1 MSEEDFMDEEDK
13 GMLVCVGTG
22 PGDPGLV
29 TLAAVREVQQA
40 DVVCCPV
47 SNVGS
52 DSIAA
57 HIMAKA
63 TGIDPSTWI
72 HLHFPMTHDH
82 VILDQAWGE
91 SCGIVSG
98 YLDNGFRVVFL
109 VLGDPSLYGSWQYL
123 SQYIRTERPVAVQKI
138 VPGITAV
145 SAFCARIQVPLAIGN
160 ERFSVVPMPEE
171 PGELEPLLEKS
182 DSVVIYK
189 VGGRLQRLA
198 QWAQSQDLSV
208 ALAGSRI
215 GMDGEI
221 IGALS
226 KIAEE
231 TDDYFS
237 LVLLKK
243 NRTLNPKRSDL

>member
-1 MSEEDFMDEEDK
+1 MAYKDT

-29 TLAAVREVQQA
+29 TLAAVHEVQQA

-47 SNVGS
+47 GNPGS

-57 HIMAKA
+57 HIMAQA

-72 HLHFPMTHDH
+72 QLHFPMTRDH
-82 VILDQAWGE
+82 VVLDHAWCQTC
-91 SCGIVSG
+91 STVSG
-98 YLDNGFRVVFL
+98 YLDNGSRVVFL

-123 SQYIRTERPVAVQKI
+123 SQYIRSERSGVIQKI

-160 ERFSVVPMPEE
+160 ERFSVVPMPED

-221 IGALS
+221 LGALS

-243 NRTLNPKRSDL
+243 NRALGPKRSDL